1 MEYADRNYFIPF
13 TREQI
18 TKMLLDKGKLDNDQ
32 FDKFEQFCLL
42 LNSIYHFEFHRD
54 LEELKSTY
62 RNFNPD
68 VEITANEEENFNF
81 EKIEDKFNNALIR
94 TLTEGNF
101 EKVSNEN
108 LHAAMEE
115 EGIFPVSCVIDFDA
129 FEYYEI
135 YYQGT
140 RTSKDEIKTWIPF
153 KSKEIEFKLY
163 DRIVFFY
170 KVKNQEFFESNPKKT
185 QPGIPGKIYI
195 KFFRN
200 IPESDLEMM
209 FPNPKPE
216 MKFIHKMQI
225 FLPLLAG
232 FGVLIQKTIIGPKF
246 YNTGTNP
253 LEEGLSYGL
262 IALLIVL
269 GGYVLRTFLGY
280 KNVVQS
286 FLGEIAQSLYFKDK
300 GNNQGVFSMLI
311 DSAEEQ
317 ECKEA
322 LMAYYFLL
330 TTKKKM
336 NQDQLDDNIE
346 EWLDQDYDTKIDFEI
361 DDALSKLEKL
371 GLMSRDKDGL
381 LTVVSI
387 DKALEKL
394 DYIWDNY
401 FEYNKP

>member
-81 EKIEDKFNNALIR
+81 EKIEDKFNSALIR

-336 NQDQLDDNIE
+336 NQDQLDNNIE

-371 GLMSRDKDGL
+371 GLMSQDKDGL

>member
-1 MEYADRNYFIPF
+1 MEFADRNYFIPF

-18 TKMLLDKGKLDNDQ
+18 TKMLLDKGKLDNGQ

-140 RTSKDEIKTWIPF
+140 RTSKEEIKTWIPF

-361 DDALSKLEKL
+361 DDALSKLKKL
-371 GLMSRDKDGL
+371 GLMNQDKDGL

>member
-1 MEYADRNYFIPF
+1 MEFADRNYFIPF

-140 RTSKDEIKTWIPF
+140 RTSKEEIKTWIPF

-170 KVKNQEFFESNPKKT
+170 KVKNQEFFESNPKKIK
-185 QPGIPGKIYI
+185 PGIPGKIYI

-361 DDALSKLEKL
+361 DDALSKLKKL
-371 GLMSRDKDGL
+371 GLMNQDKDGL

>member
-81 EKIEDKFNNALIR
+81 EKIEDKFNSALIR

-185 QPGIPGKIYI
+185 KPGIPGKIYI

>member
-81 EKIEDKFNNALIR
+81 EKIEDKFNSALIR

-371 GLMSRDKDGL
+371 GLMSQDKDGL